1 MKEERKHK
9 EIPTSKLLD
18 FTGKEIEFSD
28 DKNYYKKQEYEN
40 EIEKRQPFNDIK
52 AKLDRLQ
59 EQVNTLNKTVEQLK
73 SHMHTNGKVVVDIN
87 DQRYRRW

>member
-73 SHMHTNGKVVVDIN
+73 SHTHMDGKVVVDIN
-87 DQRYRRW
+87 DQSYRRY